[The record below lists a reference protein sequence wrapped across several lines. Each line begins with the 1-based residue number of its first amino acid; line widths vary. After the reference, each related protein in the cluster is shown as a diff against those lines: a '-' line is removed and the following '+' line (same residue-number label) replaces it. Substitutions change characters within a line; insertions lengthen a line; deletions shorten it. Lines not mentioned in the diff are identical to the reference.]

1 MERFTLDFSLPN
13 FITIGVIAALWY
25 IILVGGF
32 SVAIGF
38 GAKKSAA
45 TPDAA

>member
-13 FITIGVIAALWY
+13 FITIGLIAALWY

-32 SVAIGF
+32 SVVIG
-38 GAKKSAA
+38 GKREAA
-45 TPDAA
+45 E